1 MHRVHYNVSGLQNS
15 ELKTQVKNALGKIDG
30 ISMINVDLGEGSIEV
45 GYNDSTDESTIKAC
59 IENIGCQ
66 IEP

>member
-15 ELKTQVKNALGKIDG
+15 EIKTQVKNALGKIDG

-59 IENIGCQ
+59 IENTGCQ
-66 IEP
+66 IE

>member
-15 ELKTQVKNALGKIDG
+15 EIKTQVKNALGKIDG

-45 GYNDSTDESTIKAC
+45 GYNDSTDEITIKAC
-59 IENIGCQ
+59 IENTGCQ
-66 IEP
+66 IK